1 MQIRKSAARRFSA
14 AFVAAATCGAVGLT
28 GVPANAMAAQ
38 PQELAMSRLAK
49 APTKLGQVKNLKAE
63 ATKPGASYVVK
74 ATWDRLTGANAYEV
88 IVSNNATGTV
98 IAKSKVTDPTFSA
111 QTSLSAGSVVKVR
124 VLPMVDRR
132 RGAATFT
139 LVTLPDLTAPV
150 GKYSVTLDRLEA
162 TVTEESLR
170 DDVSAKD
177 EIVREVDWGLGD
189 GFERWGSGTTARH
202 TYPELGIWYPKLRLT
217 DKAGNDVTLSLQTV
231 VTGDETAP
239 NGTYTTAPQ
248 KAWAKLTRVVLTQV
262 EIGDNLSKDEDIKR
276 LVDWKDGSE
285 PVEWSTGS
293 TLKHR
298 YTVAGS
304 FTPTVTLVDD
314 AGNERTVDSSAV
326 QVSVDATAPKVTVK
340 KPRSRAAVRAWRTLR
355 GTAKDGSGTG
365 VRKVFVKVVEKRS
378 GVWFAYRAPSKTW
391 VRAGATKAAAMK
403 KARPAV
409 RRPGATGT
417 WAVKVAKLRKGVLVV
432 RVTAVDKVGNQSR
445 PAVVKQRLSR

>member
-189 GFERWGSGTTARH
+189 GFERWDSGTTARH

-276 LVDWKDGSE
+276 LVDWKDGSA

-298 YTVAGS
+298 
-304 FTPTVTLVDD
+304 
-314 AGNERTVDSSAV
+314 
-326 QVSVDATAPKVTVK
+326 
-340 KPRSRAAVRAWRTLR
+340 
-355 GTAKDGSGTG
+355 
-365 VRKVFVKVVEKRS
+365 
-378 GVWFAYRAPSKTW
+378 
-391 VRAGATKAAAMK
+391 
-403 KARPAV
+403 
-409 RRPGATGT
+409 
-417 WAVKVAKLRKGVLVV
+417 
-432 RVTAVDKVGNQSR
+432 
-445 PAVVKQRLSR
+445 